1 MGGSDGQPIPSLL
14 AADGCPA
21 PQTYLRAWGW
31 LAVAPCRPAQQPP
44 FSGRIEPASNR
55 TGPPMSRR
63 LIFWFSMA
71 AVAGGCAQA
80 VPGYVPPSPKR
91 DKILAASPRGGGFDE
106 GGAYQLTEQEQKL
119 DCKNLNGS
127 IAVKIMQMRT
137 AGDRVE
143 ASTASKTLQKVT
155 EPLKK
160 STTYARDTA
169 TDYKQDRARLE
180 ALNGRLAEKNCRTF
194 DLEAELN
201 PANKGFP
208 TPVGEA
214 PTRASKK

>member
-1 MGGSDGQPIPSLL
+1 
-14 AADGCPA
+14 
-21 PQTYLRAWGW
+21 
-31 LAVAPCRPAQQPP
+31 
-44 FSGRIEPASNR
+44 
-55 TGPPMSRR
+55 MSRR

-80 VPGYVPPSPKR
+80 VPGYVPPTPQR
-91 DKILAASPRGGGFDE
+91 DKFLAAAPKGGGFNE
-106 GGAYQLTEQEQKL
+106 SGTYQLTEQEQKL
-119 DCKNLNGS
+119 DCKSLNGS
-127 IAVKIMQMRT
+127 ISVKILQMRT

-143 ASTASKTLQKVT
+143 ASTASKALQTVT

-180 ALNGRLAEKNCRTF
+180 ALNKRLAEKNCRTF
-194 DLEAELN
+194 DLEAELK
-201 PANKGFP
+201 PGNKSFP

-214 PTRASKK
+214 PAKTSKK